1 MENKLPFY
9 MAYPVPLL
17 YNDDRNA
24 RRDYDYMKSI
34 YPDTAK
40 RVLPYMEE
48 ECDRME
54 YDGSMMYDEYPDRL
68 QLRLMCRRIY
78 DKAEKEEENPGAW
91 LMDLIEVMTYQ
102 ELCRRRVEHREI
114 RKNILIYKRASG
126 KNFHFALLYVIL
138 CDDNYSFQMKEKSE
152 HNIQEG
158 TSWQIITL
166 FLSEC
171 RQSGKVQLVW

>member
-68 QLRLMCRRIY
+68 QLRLMVGNEFKGNVR
-78 DKAEKEEENPGAW
+78 
-91 LMDLIEVMTYQ
+91 M
-102 ELCRRRVEHREI
+102 
-114 RKNILIYKRASG
+114 G
-126 KNFHFALLYVIL
+126 KGQPLH
-138 CDDNYSFQMKEKSE
+138 
-152 HNIQEG
+152 EG
-158 TSWQIITL
+158 TDVSRLRHGGLQKFPSGRYIIKQIPYK
-166 FLSEC
+166 EC
-171 RQSGKVQLVW
+171 RPLRCSDLTEFTLGATLNLIVYAGKILLCLRNQLHLGYSTDTG